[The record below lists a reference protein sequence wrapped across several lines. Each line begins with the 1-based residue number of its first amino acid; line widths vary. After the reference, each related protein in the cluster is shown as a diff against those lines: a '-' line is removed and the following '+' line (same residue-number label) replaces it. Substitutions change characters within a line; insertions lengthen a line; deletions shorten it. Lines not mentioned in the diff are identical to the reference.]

1 MKYKELCK
9 QYEKIAES
17 SIEEL
22 NKIVNLPQKEKN
34 LIKQYIRFLIIN
46 KMEQAKEKFKE
57 DQSSPITL
65 KRTR

>member
-57 DQSSPITL
+57 D
-65 KRTR
+65 